1 MYNFPQQLF
10 FYVFPAEGFDLE
22 KYSYLNGKD
31 EKDIIKDRVT
41 ELTPLIRILE
51 ESYADVLTME
61 KTQFFSQGQYRL
73 KRAENVNMRTR
84 NRWNL
89 EQENNTWKVVDP
101 NYTHLRDEV
110 TRMRMEIH
118 PIDSRTGGVPKPAN
132 TVAARAR
139 YNQHK
144 CLPAELIPENI
155 SPDGELVP
163 DLSNVNLVAAWT
175 IVDGHATITLHKII
189 DAKKLKSCLDIPLL
203 GNREDQSKIRYEAA
217 PENEMLIP
225 NLIDE
230 ETKHS
235 EKKTEAE
242 NKG

>member
-1 MYNFPQQLF
+1 M
-10 FYVFPAEGFDLE
+10 E

-118 PIDSRTGGVPKPAN
+118 PIDSRSGGVPKPAN

>member
-1 MYNFPQQLF
+1 M
-10 FYVFPAEGFDLE
+10 E

-132 TVAARAR
+132 TVAAQAR

>member
-1 MYNFPQQLF
+1 M
-10 FYVFPAEGFDLE
+10 E

-242 NKG
+242 NKS

>member
-1 MYNFPQQLF
+1 M
-10 FYVFPAEGFDLE
+10 E

-144 CLPAELIPENI
+144 CLPAKLIPENI

>member
-1 MYNFPQQLF
+1 
-10 FYVFPAEGFDLE
+10 LE

-235 EKKTEAE
+235 EKKTEAA

>member
-1 MYNFPQQLF
+1 M
-10 FYVFPAEGFDLE
+10 E

-118 PIDSRTGGVPKPAN
+118 PIDSHTGGVPKPAN

>member
-1 MYNFPQQLF
+1 M
-10 FYVFPAEGFDLE
+10 E

-175 IVDGHATITLHKII
+175 IVNGHATITLHKII

>member
-1 MYNFPQQLF
+1 M
-10 FYVFPAEGFDLE
+10 E

-89 EQENNTWKVVDP
+89 EQEDNTWKVVDP

>member
-1 MYNFPQQLF
+1 M
-10 FYVFPAEGFDLE
+10 
-22 KYSYLNGKD
+22 
-31 EKDIIKDRVT
+31 T

>member
-1 MYNFPQQLF
+1 M
-10 FYVFPAEGFDLE
+10 E

-73 KRAENVNMRTR
+73 KRAENVNMWTR

>member
-1 MYNFPQQLF
+1 M
-10 FYVFPAEGFDLE
+10 E

>member
-1 MYNFPQQLF
+1 M
-10 FYVFPAEGFDLE
+10 E

-31 EKDIIKDRVT
+31 EKDIIKDRVM

-118 PIDSRTGGVPKPAN
+118 PIDSRTGSVPKPAN
-132 TVAARAR
+132 TIAAWAR

-144 CLPAELIPENI
+144 CLPAGLIPENI

>member
-1 MYNFPQQLF
+1 M
-10 FYVFPAEGFDLE
+10 E

-139 YNQHK
+139 YNQHT
-144 CLPAELIPENI
+144 CLPAEVIPENI
-155 SPDGELVP
+155 SPDGDLVP

>member
-1 MYNFPQQLF
+1 M
-10 FYVFPAEGFDLE
+10 E

-31 EKDIIKDRVT
+31 EKDIIKDRVM

>member
-1 MYNFPQQLF
+1 M
-10 FYVFPAEGFDLE
+10 E

-31 EKDIIKDRVT
+31 EKDIIKDRVV

-235 EKKTEAE
+235 EKKTEAA

>member
-1 MYNFPQQLF
+1 M
-10 FYVFPAEGFDLE
+10 
-22 KYSYLNGKD
+22 
-31 EKDIIKDRVT
+31 
-41 ELTPLIRILE
+41 
-51 ESYADVLTME
+51 
-61 KTQFFSQGQYRL
+61 
-73 KRAENVNMRTR
+73 
-84 NRWNL
+84 
-89 EQENNTWKVVDP
+89 DP

>member
-1 MYNFPQQLF
+1 M
-10 FYVFPAEGFDLE
+10 E

-235 EKKTEAE
+235 EKKTDAE

>member
-1 MYNFPQQLF
+1 M
-10 FYVFPAEGFDLE
+10 E

-73 KRAENVNMRTR
+73 KRAENVNMRAR

>member
-1 MYNFPQQLF
+1 M
-10 FYVFPAEGFDLE
+10 E

-31 EKDIIKDRVT
+31 EKDIIKDRVM

-132 TVAARAR
+132 TIAARAR

-144 CLPAELIPENI
+144 CLPAGLILENI

-175 IVDGHATITLHKII
+175 IVNGHATITLHKII

>member
-1 MYNFPQQLF
+1 MK
-10 FYVFPAEGFDLE
+10 

-31 EKDIIKDRVT
+31 EKDIIKDRVM

-89 EQENNTWKVVDP
+89 EQENNTWKVVDS

-110 TRMRMEIH
+110 TRMQMEIH

-155 SPDGELVP
+155 SLDGELVP

>member
-1 MYNFPQQLF
+1 M
-10 FYVFPAEGFDLE
+10 E

-235 EKKTEAE
+235 GKKTEAE

>member
-1 MYNFPQQLF
+1 M
-10 FYVFPAEGFDLE
+10 E

-155 SPDGELVP
+155 SQDGELVP

>member
-1 MYNFPQQLF
+1 
-10 FYVFPAEGFDLE
+10 LE

>member
-1 MYNFPQQLF
+1 M
-10 FYVFPAEGFDLE
+10 E

-89 EQENNTWKVVDP
+89 EQENNTWKVVNP

>member
-1 MYNFPQQLF
+1 M
-10 FYVFPAEGFDLE
+10 E
-22 KYSYLNGKD
+22 KYSYLNDKD
-31 EKDIIKDRVT
+31 EKDIIKDRVM

-73 KRAENVNMRTR
+73 KRAENVNMRAR

-132 TVAARAR
+132 TVAAWAR

-175 IVDGHATITLHKII
+175 IVDGHAIITLHKII
-189 DAKKLKSCLDIPLL
+189 DAKKLKSCLEIPLL
-203 GNREDQSKIRYEAA
+203 GNREDQSKIQYEAA

>member
-1 MYNFPQQLF
+1 M
-10 FYVFPAEGFDLE
+10 E

-31 EKDIIKDRVT
+31 EKDIIKDRVM

-230 ETKHS
+230 DTKHS

>member
-1 MYNFPQQLF
+1 M
-10 FYVFPAEGFDLE
+10 E

-51 ESYADVLTME
+51 ESYADVFTME

>member
-1 MYNFPQQLF
+1 M
-10 FYVFPAEGFDLE
+10 D
-22 KYSYLNGKD
+22 KYSYLNDKD
-31 EKDIIKDRVT
+31 EKDIIKDRVM

-61 KTQFFSQGQYRL
+61 NTKFFSQEQYRL

-89 EQENNTWKVVDP
+89 EQENNTWKAVDP
-101 NYTHLRDEV
+101 NYTHLQDEV

-118 PIDSRTGGVPKPAN
+118 PIDSRTGGVSKPAN
-132 TVAARAR
+132 TVAAWAR

-144 CLPAELIPENI
+144 CLPAELIQKNI

-163 DLSNVNLVAAWT
+163 DLSNVNLVAVWT

>member
-1 MYNFPQQLF
+1 M
-10 FYVFPAEGFDLE
+10 E

-118 PIDSRTGGVPKPAN
+118 PIDSRTGGVPKPAS

>member
-1 MYNFPQQLF
+1 M
-10 FYVFPAEGFDLE
+10 E

-163 DLSNVNLVAAWT
+163 DLSNVNLVVAWT

>member
-1 MYNFPQQLF
+1 M
-10 FYVFPAEGFDLE
+10 
-22 KYSYLNGKD
+22 
-31 EKDIIKDRVT
+31 

>member
-1 MYNFPQQLF
+1 M
-10 FYVFPAEGFDLE
+10 E

-89 EQENNTWKVVDP
+89 EQENNTWKVVNP

-235 EKKTEAE
+235 ERKTEAE

>member
-1 MYNFPQQLF
+1 M
-10 FYVFPAEGFDLE
+10 E

-31 EKDIIKDRVT
+31 EKDIIKDRVM
-41 ELTPLIRILE
+41 ELTPLIRILD

-175 IVDGHATITLHKII
+175 IVDGHAIITLHKII

>member
-1 MYNFPQQLF
+1 M
-10 FYVFPAEGFDLE
+10 E

-139 YNQHK
+139 YSQHK

-175 IVDGHATITLHKII
+175 IVDGHAIITLHKII

>member
-1 MYNFPQQLF
+1 M
-10 FYVFPAEGFDLE
+10 E

-189 DAKKLKSCLDIPLL
+189 DAKKLKLCLDIPLL

>member
-1 MYNFPQQLF
+1 M
-10 FYVFPAEGFDLE
+10 E

-118 PIDSRTGGVPKPAN
+118 PIDSRAGGVPKPAN